1 MLLSTGVSSCGKCM
15 RVSGCICTE
24 RERERETHT
33 SSCVRVSA
41 RRPHSRA
48 HSHYLI
54 YKTLVVVGRKPSE
67 GAPKGAD
74 VDVDLALEGQAGH
87 VSRQQA
93 IIRRDVRGVWWLENV
108 GKCTVHVNSRYHGM
122 LALPFVLSDFGYN
135 TALVLPIVESGCIS
149 EPGQRQVFICPAA
162 GI

>member
-1 MLLSTGVSSCGKCM
+1 M
-15 RVSGCICTE
+15 
-24 RERERETHT
+24 
-33 SSCVRVSA
+33 
-41 RRPHSRA
+41 
-48 HSHYLI
+48 
-54 YKTLVVVGRKPSE
+54 
-67 GAPKGAD
+67 
-74 VDVDLALEGQAGH
+74 DLALEGQAGH